1 MKILFISPI
10 GALFSGAEVATGN
23 LMTYLQAQGHQVYNV
38 IPDNGEHVDKAY
50 IKFMDDHNIELF
62 QLKTD
67 KWWWSEA
74 YQIEESDKAGVF
86 AYQHKNIFQIRQL
99 IKANN
104 IELVVSNTVNV
115 FQGAIAAALESVPH
129 YHIIHE
135 FPIGQ
140 FSYYKDKI
148 ELLNRLSDKLFV
160 VSGGLYEELTQYFP
174 QEKLYP
180 FIPYSQL
187 DKFDLA
193 VSKKRRIVTIG
204 GISQWKNQ
212 LELLQAF
219 SKINHSDVELIFIG
233 GWDPE
238 YKAKLD
244 NYISENNLGTRVSF
258 LGYQREPFKLLTD
271 KDILVLT
278 SKVET
283 FGLVYVESILSAVPA
298 IVSDN
303 SGHKTVS
310 EFFSTKNIY
319 PLGKVDIL
327 AEKINLVLDNFES
340 EKHLA
345 IGLSQEARKQYTLEA
360 TSQVFINQLADI
372 DQLETKTEFTG
383 LSSLLGW
390 NLSDDLL
397 ETLSH
402 QKVTVYHSNEKPYY
416 KIESYKIRPSD
427 VLSLEVGT
435 ADFIRVDLTEEAGVY
450 SQVQMLDLASGKS
463 LEPVHT
469 NAYDL
474 SNKLLFLD
482 DDPQLVY
489 DTKDLHH
496 HQLNFSYTK
505 ESFSELTED
514 VQKLFRDEKE
524 LARLANVE
532 EEFKK
537 LEHDYNS
544 VINSRRWIIPTK
556 IINFFRR
563 K

>member
-10 GALFSGAEVATGN
+10 GAFFSGAEVATGN
-23 LMTYLQAQGHQVYNV
+23 LMSYMQSQGHQVYNV
-38 IPDNGEHVDKAY
+38 IPDNGEHVDEAY
-50 IKFMDDHNIELF
+50 IRFMTDHNIALYQF
-62 QLKTD
+62 KTN

-74 YQIEESDKAGVF
+74 YQVKENDKVSLF

-99 IKANN
+99 IKEKD
-104 IELVVSNTVNV
+104 IELVISNTVNV

-140 FSYYKDKI
+140 FSYYKEKI
-148 ELLNRLSDKLFV
+148 ELIDYLSDKIFA
-160 VSGGLYEELTQYFP
+160 VSGGLYEELAQYFP

-187 DKFDLA
+187 DKFELA
-193 VSKKRRIVTIG
+193 ISDKKRIVSIG

-219 SKINHSDVELIFIG
+219 TKVKYSDVELVFIG
-233 GWDPE
+233 GWEPE
-238 YKAKLD
+238 YKIKLD
-244 NYISENNLGTRVSF
+244 NYISENDLGSKVTF
-258 LGYQREPFKLLTD
+258 LGYQRDPFKLLSN

-319 PLGKVDIL
+319 PLGSVDSL
-327 AEKINLVLDNFES
+327 AEKINLLLENFDS
-340 EKHLA
+340 EKRMALD
-345 IGLSQEARKQYTLEA
+345 LSQDARERYTLGT
-360 TSQVFINQLADI
+360 TSQVFI
-372 DQLETKTEFTG
+372 DQLVDVHQIEARIGFKG

-390 NLSDDLL
+390 NLSDDIL
-397 ETLSH
+397 ESISH
-402 QKVTVYHSNEKPYY
+402 QYVTVYHSNERPFY
-416 KIESYKIRPSD
+416 KIETYEIKQEDNIII
-427 VLSLEVGT
+427 EVED
-435 ADFIRVDLTEEAGVY
+435 ADFIRIDLTEEAGFY
-450 SQVQMLDLASGKS
+450 SRVEMLDQVSGLL

-469 NAYDL
+469 NAYNL

-482 DDPQLVY
+482 NDPQLVY

-496 HQLNFSYTK
+496 HQITFSYVK
-505 ESFSELTED
+505 SDFSELTTD
-514 VQKLFRDEKE
+514 VQKVLKDQEE
-524 LARLANVE
+524 LARLSNIEARYHE
-532 EEFKK
+532 
-537 LEHDYNS
+537 LEHEYHS
-544 VINSRRWIIPTK
+544 VVNSRRWTIPTK